1 MPLENTLKDG
11 FVLAFPA
18 PIARYRAPKA
28 EVVNPRL
35 REIVLARAAAAE
47 GIRRSDV
54 GGWHS
59 KDDLLE

>member
-35 REIVLARAAAAE
+35 RERCRRLAFQGRSV
-47 GIRRSDV
+47 GID
-54 GGWHS
+54 GA
-59 KDDLLE
+59 